1 MSAGVRN
8 MQEIEVSGKNIEE
21 AISAGL
27 KQLDCSKEDVEIKI
41 LDEGTTGLFGLMG
54 AKPAKVL
61 LTLKS
66 NNQVKEIK
74 KEAVKEEP
82 KREIDFNNA
91 CSNAKEYASKII
103 SMMGININDIKV
115 FHDDETVNIEVAT
128 DSGSLLIGRGGQ
140 SLDSL
145 EYVVQLMLNNN
156 PATRAKVNID
166 TEGYRLKQQEKLK
179 AIVHKAIEYV
189 RRTKKI
195 YRFDPMP
202 ARERKYIHMYFKS
215 MEEFDTFSEGSGHS
229 RKVGVKLATNNN
241 K

>member
-1 MSAGVRN
+1 MLAGVRT

-21 AISAGL
+21 AISTGL
-27 KQLDCSKEDVEIKI
+27 KQLNCSKEDVEIKI

-66 NNQVKEIK
+66 NIKAKETKKETVKEVQK
-74 KEAVKEEP
+74 K
-82 KREIDFNNA
+82 EIDFDLA
-91 CSNAKEYASKII
+91 CSDAKKYVSEII
-103 SMMGININDIKV
+103 SMMGININDTKIS
-115 FHDDETVNIEVAT
+115 HDDETVNIEVST

-145 EYVVQLMLNNN
+145 EYIVQLMLNNN
-156 PATRAKVNID
+156 PKTRAKVNID
-166 TEGYRLKQQEKLK
+166 TEGYRLKQQDKLK
-179 AIVHKAIEYV
+179 TIIQKAIEYV

-202 ARERKYIHMYFKS
+202 ARERKYIHMYFKN
-215 MEEFDTFSEGSGHS
+215 MEEFDTFSEGNGHN
-229 RKVGVKLATNNN
+229 RKVGVKLSVND